1 MHKKLIDTNI
11 IIDRFLNPEL
21 YRDIFLSDGFV
32 YLSSIVLMELKA
44 GAHSKESRKAVNELF
59 EFFKRV
65 ERVVTPSV
73 KDYAKAG
80 EIISDLQRIKGYDVR
95 KSASITNDC
104 LLAVSARSVGA
115 TLYTQN
121 QKDFHAIHD
130 VFNFEVRYISPL

>member
-11 IIDRFLNPEL
+11 FIDRFLNPEL
-21 YRDIFLSDGFV
+21 FRDIFLSDGFV

-59 EFFKRV
+59 EFFTKV

-73 KDYAKAG
+73 RDYARAG

-104 LLAVSARSVGA
+104 VLAVSARNMGA

-121 QKDFHAIHD
+121 RKDFHAIHD
-130 VFNFEVRYISPL
+130 IFSFEVRYVSSQ